1 MGLVCNRIAS
11 GGRLDTI
18 MVTAIRKRV

>member
-18 MVTAIRKRV
+18 MATAIRKRV